1 MERPSDVDAAATA
14 ATAAA
19 TSVNHHAAVLN
30 CPYAYD
36 YFVIDPELP
45 LPPSTPPPLDDRAVL
60 DVQQL
65 ARALRDAIVDQHT
78 VWWAIASPLFA
89 LSGAAFIL
97 YTGPHTTAS
106 AR

>member
-14 ATAAA
+14 TNAAA
-19 TSVNHHAAVLN
+19 ASVHHHAAVL
-30 CPYAYD
+30 
-36 YFVIDPELP
+36 

-97 YTGPHTTAS
+97 YTGPHTAAS

>member
-1 MERPSDVDAAATA
+1 V
-14 ATAAA
+14 A
-19 TSVNHHAAVLN
+19 TSVHQHDAVL
-30 CPYAYD
+30 
-36 YFVIDPELP
+36 

-89 LSGAAFIL
+89 LSGAAFLL
-97 YTGPHTTAS
+97 YTGSHTAAS

>member
-19 TSVNHHAAVLN
+19 TSVHHHAAVLL
-30 CPYAYD
+30 PSEYAYSD
-36 YFVIDPELP
+36 KLP
-45 LPPSTPPPLDDRAVL
+45 IRVPPSTPPPLDDRAVL

-97 YTGPHTTAS
+97 YTGPHTAAS